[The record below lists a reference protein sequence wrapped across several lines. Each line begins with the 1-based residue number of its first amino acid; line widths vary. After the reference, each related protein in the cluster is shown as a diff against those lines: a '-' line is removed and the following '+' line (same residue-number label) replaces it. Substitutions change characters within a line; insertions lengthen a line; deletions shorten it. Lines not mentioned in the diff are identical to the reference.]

1 MSDAEDRCIPHLPT
15 SMAEVTVASQ
25 PAPPVAGALPA
36 PGPVL
41 VVDDDDMVRWGTARK
56 LRRAGYEVLEA
67 AGADEALICMQE
79 RGASVSLMLSD
90 VIMPKQSGY
99 ELCQE
104 VRRRWPQA
112 QVLLVSG
119 YTPVAMDRHGI
130 QTQGLRV
137 LRKPVAD
144 LLEIVMRLIGPPQ
157 SV

>member
-1 MSDAEDRCIPHLPT
+1 MSDDADPRIPHLRP
-15 SMAEVTVASQ
+15 SEAEVTVE
-25 PAPPVAGALPA
+25 PEPPMVGAVPA

-41 VVDDDDMVRWGTARK
+41 VVDDDDLVRWGTARK

-79 RGASVSLMLSD
+79 HGASVSLMLSD
-90 VIMPKQSGY
+90 VIMPKQTGY

-144 LLEIVMRLIGPPQ
+144 LLEIVTRLIGPPEP
-157 SV
+157 V